1 MFGVSPAQIS
11 VIWGREKLRSSSLLD
26 AIKRSSKTFF
36 SSFHYPTEGGYGAIA
51 DAMCAEMNQD
61 VRLSAPV
68 HGLSRSNGR
77 VTAVH
82 YGENGTEKT
91 FECDRVFSTMPAT
104 TLGNILGQE
113 FHLRFRSIQLVYLN
127 VRRPRVMPYQWVYF
141 GDGDVVINRM
151 AEFKNFHSR
160 GMPADSTVLCA
171 EVTVDTQTPV
181 EDVLAALERYDLIS
195 RDEVD
200 DILVLPESFG
210 YPVYDKGFDDVK
222 AQAERFFSG
231 LSNLH
236 RVGRNAEF
244 RHIEVDED
252 LESAMACIRRI
263 YGGDTFG
270 SAP

>member
-1 MFGVSPAQIS
+1 
-11 VIWGREKLRSSSLLD
+11 
-26 AIKRSSKTFF
+26 
-36 SSFHYPTEGGYGAIA
+36 
-51 DAMCAEMNQD
+51 
-61 VRLSAPV
+61 
-68 HGLSRSNGR
+68 
-77 VTAVH
+77 
-82 YGENGTEKT
+82 
-91 FECDRVFSTMPAT
+91 MPAT